1 MKWLAA
7 IGVVFPLLVAVA
19 IHMIPA
25 QAPVKA
31 EERFDDAWGDT
42 MRVIA
47 LRKADTISTAP
58 RLVVTERVAPD
69 APASVPPVAE
79 PPEDAPPMVVKR
91 RRHVNRGDI
100 CAKHKMRKV
109 QTGRTWRCRK

>member
-7 IGVVFPLLVAVA
+7 IGVAFPLLVVIA
-19 IHMIPA
+19 IQMIPA
-25 QAPVKA
+25 PAPVKA
-31 EERFDDAWGDT
+31 EERFDEAWQDN

-47 LRKADTISTAP
+47 LRKADTITTAP
-58 RLVVTERVAPD
+58 RLVVTERVVPD

-79 PPEDAPPMVVKR
+79 PPEDAPPLVVKR

-100 CAKHKMRKV
+100 CARHGLRKV
-109 QTGRTWRCRK
+109 QTGRNWRCRK

>member
-1 MKWLAA
+1 MRWLAA
-7 IGVVFPLLVAVA
+7 IGVAFPLLVVVA
-19 IHMIPA
+19 IQMTPA
-25 QAPVKA
+25 PAPVKA
-31 EERFDDAWGDT
+31 QERFDEAWQDN

-79 PPEDAPPMVVKR
+79 PPEDAPPPAVKR
-91 RRHVNRGDI
+91 RRHVNRDI
-100 CAKHKMRKV
+100 CAKHGLRKI
-109 QTGRTWRCRK
+109 QTGNRWRCRK